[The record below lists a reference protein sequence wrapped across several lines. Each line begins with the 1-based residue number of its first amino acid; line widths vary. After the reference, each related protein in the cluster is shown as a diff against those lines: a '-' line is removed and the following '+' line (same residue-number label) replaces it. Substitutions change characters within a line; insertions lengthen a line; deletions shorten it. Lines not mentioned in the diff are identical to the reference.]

1 MYREQ
6 ILKSRLLKNVPIE
19 MINQYENK
27 QPSEQQKPI
36 TVYERD
42 GNYFVIDGL
51 DTLLKMNG
59 SGDQL
64 VECYVT
70 HKDSFL

>member
-6 ILKSRLLKNVPIE
+6 ILKSSLLKNIPIDV
-19 MINQYENK
+19 INQYENK
-27 QPSEQQKPI
+27 VPNQQAAPI
-36 TVYERD
+36 SVYERD

-59 SGDQL
+59 GGDQL
-64 VECYVT
+64 IDCYVT

>member
-6 ILKSRLLKNVPIE
+6 ILKSRLLKNVPIDV
-19 MINQYENK
+19 INLYENK
-27 QPSEQQKPI
+27 HPDDQEKPI

-64 VECYVT
+64 IDCYVT
-70 HKDSFL
+70 HKGSFL